1 MNRLTCEMCGST
13 DLIKQDGYFICQW
26 CGCKYTVEEARRM
39 MIEGTVDVQ
48 GTVKVD
54 NSSYVEKYLAN
65 ARRAKAKEDW
75 EEAERYYNMVEQN
88 DPTCIEAIF
97 YSAYA
102 KAMGTLI
109 DENKFKREAVFKVL
123 KNCVSIIDDNFSMEK
138 EETEREVVKQISEDI
153 LSMVR
158 SGFIYKTERR
168 GDFVYSDA
176 NVTYGLFMD
185 LENEWC
191 ESLQNIIAKYPE
203 EQKTQTVYLYPLM
216 LAHYEQISKR
226 DHSQAVKDKIDA
238 VHRQWNAVDPS
249 HSLPVE
255 ATPEPEPISSINRGI
270 FLAVILATLIIPFV
284 GIIWG
289 GVICH
294 RYSGAN
300 DTAERKDGISAIFAG
315 IAILFCWIAYII
327 VMLSL

>member
-102 KAMGTLI
+102 KAMGSLI
-109 DENKFKREAVFKVL
+109 DENKYKREAVFKVL

-168 GDFVYSDA
+168 GDFVYSDEY
-176 NVTYGLFMD
+176 VTYGLFMD
-185 LENEWC
+185 LEKEWC
-191 ESLQNIIAKYPE
+191 ESMQNIVAKYPE

-249 HSLPVE
+249 HSLPVSE
-255 ATPEPEPISSINRGI
+255 HTCEISDHISPAIM
-270 FLAVILATLIIPFV
+270 IPFV
-284 GIIWG
+284 GIIMG
-289 GVICH
+289 CSLLSKYQGTN
-294 RYSGAN
+294 YSEERRIAKKHILLGIGI
-300 DTAERKDGISAIFAG
+300 TACY
-315 IAILFCWIAYII
+315 ILYII
-327 VMLSL
+327 VMLAISL

>member
-39 MIEGTVDVQ
+39 MIDGTVDVQ

-102 KAMGTLI
+102 KAMGSLI
-109 DENKFKREAVFKVL
+109 DENKYKREAVFKVL
-123 KNCVSIIDDNFSMEK
+123 KNCVSIIDDNFSIER

-168 GDFVYSDA
+168 GDYVYSDA
-176 NVTYGLFMD
+176 YVTYELFMD
-185 LENEWC
+185 LEKEWC

-203 EQKTQTVYLYPLM
+203 EQKKQTVYLYPLM

-249 HSLPVE
+249 HSLPV
-255 ATPEPEPISSINRGI
+255 TPVPKCAIDAKTKYWLGVASGI
-270 FLAVILATLIIPFV
+270 PLLGIILGCRMLSQYQDEKFEEEQKVGKKTLIY
-284 GIIWG
+284 GIINTVMW
-289 GVICH
+289 
-294 RYSGAN
+294 
-300 DTAERKDGISAIFAG
+300 T
-315 IAILFCWIAYII
+315 ILLI
-327 VMLSL
+327 VMLSTLN